1 LDHTDHEDQVDH
13 QDHQEKLEFADLKVF
28 QESKVWMDQVEA
40 TEDVAQPDHRENKEV
55 VVPQVPTVPLESQ
68 ELLDTTE

>member
-1 LDHTDHEDQVDH
+1 
-13 QDHQEKLEFADLKVF
+13 
-28 QESKVWMDQVEA
+28 MDQVEA

-55 VVPQVPTVPLESQ
+55 VVPLVPTVPLESQ